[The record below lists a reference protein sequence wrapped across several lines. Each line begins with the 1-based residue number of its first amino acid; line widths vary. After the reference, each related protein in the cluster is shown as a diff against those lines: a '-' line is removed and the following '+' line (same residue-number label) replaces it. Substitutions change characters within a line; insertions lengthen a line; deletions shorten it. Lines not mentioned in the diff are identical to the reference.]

1 MKVEIFIISI
11 KKVTEKINNNNE
23 IGIIKALNLLNNFK
37 DDNIIE
43 RIEYWSNELKIKKI
57 PMIVSLQKNIKNI
70 ENNIF
75 DGIF

>member
-1 MKVEIFIISI
+1 
-11 KKVTEKINNNNE
+11 
-23 IGIIKALNLLNNFK
+23 LNNFK